1 MATGTNPQQPEV
13 SFSMREL
20 KSTYIASKMQ
30 ALISKALNYA
40 GVAVC
45 LFAEDLQ
52 ITSQGLQG
60 KDRLLDRLT
69 L

>member
-1 MATGTNPQQPEV
+1 MATGTNPQRTGV

-40 GVAVC
+40 GLAVC
-45 LFAEDLQ
+45 LFAEVLQ
-52 ITSQGLQG
+52 VTSQGL
-60 KDRLLDRLT
+60 
-69 L
+69 